1 MPPST
6 LPQPTLFRPNGNE
19 LCLYWLFGTTDRK
32 WKYDQFM
39 FAKVG
44 IANDP
49 ARRLVTY
56 RTHCPVSIHT
66 GIFVRLPSKSCATK
80 LERVFLNDENLSGYR
95 PSEMPKSEWHIVFG
109 GPSQHAV
116 FCKNLLGRFYLER
129 LNQPELWPCRIEWLI
144 CPDAS
149 RMLEIPESDDR
160 FLCSI
165 ETGDTFASA
174 KRDSIPE
181 QLVCWARAEVQAE
194 ALTRL
199 IYPYHE
205 E

>member
-1 MPPST
+1 MPSSA
-6 LPQPTLFRPNGNE
+6 LPLPKLFPPNGNE
-19 LCLYWLFGTTDRK
+19 KCLYWLFGTTDRK

-49 ARRLVTY
+49 RRRLVTY

-66 GIFVRLPSKSCATK
+66 GIFVRLPSDSCATE
-80 LERVFLNDENLSGYR
+80 LERVFLNDENLSAYR

-116 FCKNLLGRFYLER
+116 FCKDLLGRFYLER
-129 LNQPELWPCRIEWLI
+129 LNRPELWQCRIEWLI

-149 RMLEIPESDDR
+149 RMLEVPESYDR
-160 FLCSI
+160 YLCNI
-165 ETGDTFASA
+165 ETGDTSGSA
-174 KRDSIPE
+174 KRHNIPE
-181 QLVCWARAEVQAE
+181 KLVCWARAEEQAE
-194 ALTRL
+194 AL
-199 IYPYHE
+199 I
-205 E
+205 